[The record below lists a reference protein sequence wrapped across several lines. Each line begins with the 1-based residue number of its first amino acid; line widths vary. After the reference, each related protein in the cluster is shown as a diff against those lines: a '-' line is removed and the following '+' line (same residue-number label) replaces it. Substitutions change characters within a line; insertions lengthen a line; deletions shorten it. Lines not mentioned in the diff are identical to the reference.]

1 MIKNIQPLV
10 TALLVAFTLTSCTP
24 ADKPKDK
31 YTEYD
36 LHNPDKFNMPESL
49 FEISG
54 ITFNKGQNDTVY
66 AVQDEDGKVFRLGWD
81 VKVQKHTRF
90 AKKGDFEDLTII
102 GDEVFILK
110 SNGMLYSF
118 PLAETAFEEAEN
130 VKEYKKLVSKGEY
143 EGMYGDEKNGSI
155 YILCKNCVADDSKK
169 SVTGY
174 IIDLKTPENVRTF
187 SIDVDQIRA
196 ITGKV
201 ERGFRPSALALNPI
215 NGKWYMVSAV
225 NKMLVI
231 ADGNWKVTDVVAL
244 SSNMFT
250 QPEGIAFD
258 KEGNMYISNE
268 GDDLSEGNIL
278 KFKRTGK

>member
-1 MIKNIQPLV
+1 MIKYIQPLT
-10 TALLVAFTLTSCTP
+10 TALLVLATMTNCTP
-24 ADKPKDK
+24 ADKLKDS

-54 ITFNKGQNDTVY
+54 ITFNKGQSDTVY
-66 AVQDEDGKVFRLGWD
+66 AVQDEDGKVFRLAWD
-81 VKVQKHTRF
+81 VKVQKHTKF
-90 AKKGDFEDLTII
+90 AKKGDFEDLSIVSN
-102 GDEVFILK
+102 EVIILK

-118 PLAETAFEEAEN
+118 PLAETSFEEAEN
-130 VKEYKKLVSKGEY
+130 VKEYKKLLPKGEY
-143 EGMYGDEKNGSI
+143 EGMYGDEKTGSI
-155 YILCKNCVADDSKK
+155 YIICKNCAADDSKK

-174 IIDLKTPENVRTF
+174 IVDLKSPENVQTF
-187 SIDVDQIRA
+187 SIDVDQIKT

-201 ERGFRPSALALNPI
+201 ERGFRPSALARNPI
-215 NGKWYMVSAV
+215 NGNWYIVSAV

-231 ADGNWKVTDVVAL
+231 ADGNWNVKNAVPL

>member
-10 TALLVAFTLTSCTP
+10 TALLVAFTMTSCTP

-66 AVQDEDGKVFRLGWD
+66 AVQDEDGKVFRLAWD

-90 AKKGDFEDLTII
+90 AKKGDFEDLTIV

-118 PLAETAFEEAEN
+118 PLAETVFEEAEN
-130 VKEYKKLVSKGEY
+130 VKEFKKLVPKGEY
-143 EGMYGDEKNGSI
+143 EGMYGDEKTGSI
-155 YILCKNCVADDSKK
+155 YILCKNCLADDSKK

-174 IIDLKTPENVRTF
+174 IIDLETSENVRTF

-201 ERGFRPSALALNPI
+201 ERGFRPSALARNPI

-231 ADGNWKVTDVVAL
+231 ADDNWKVTDVVAL